1 MGALGGASSRLA
13 MDSLFVTCS
22 TISGIPDNLE
32 RSIFSWRKVRPVVS
46 IARLVSSSSSLAMA
60 SRALGAVLA
69 LNVDEAGVEL
79 VEVRFDLIVAVA
91 HFDGEDAHHLLR
103 LVDYGGGGGGHGIN
117 LVSRYQ
123 V

>member
-13 MDSLFVTCS
+13 MDNLFVTCS

-60 SRALGAVLA
+60 SRALGQCWRSMLT
-69 LNVDEAGVEL
+69 
-79 VEVRFDLIVAVA
+79 
-91 HFDGEDAHHLLR
+91 R
-103 LVDYGGGGGGHGIN
+103 LV
-117 LVSRYQ
+117 LSLSRFALISS
-123 V
+123 